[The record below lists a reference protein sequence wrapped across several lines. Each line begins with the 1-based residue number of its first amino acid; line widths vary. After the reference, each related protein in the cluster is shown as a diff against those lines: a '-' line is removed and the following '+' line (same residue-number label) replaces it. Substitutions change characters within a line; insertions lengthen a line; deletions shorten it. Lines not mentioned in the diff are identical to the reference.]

1 MTYRDDID
9 GLRALAVLLILFFH
23 AGLASTPGGF
33 VGVDVFFVISGFL
46 ITTLV
51 RREIAED
58 RFHYADF
65 YLRRLRRLAPA
76 LIATIFLT
84 LIAGWFLFPPTV
96 YEDSAAA
103 SIATIFSVSNIYFWW
118 NTGYFDSSAAYKPLL
133 HTWSLGVEEQFYL
146 IWPALLVVSVRYLSP
161 GRLIVLLVAISV
173 ASLIAAEILLPTHTN
188 AAFFLT
194 PFRTYEFSAGAIL
207 ALTGLQARNTLLA
220 NAAGLAGIVIIW
232 LTATRFTDEMPF
244 PGVLALIPT
253 LATALVIYAGPH
265 TIANRMLAA
274 APIRYIGQIS
284 YSLYLVHWPVAVFY
298 RFLFDRPET
307 SLEILGVLAISV
319 LLGAVMYHL
328 VETPFRSKMNGTF
341 RISAKTLMRLAGGT
355 TTAALLLS
363 LGITLRGGVPERFNP
378 QITSFL
384 AELQQ
389 TKDQQVILKRE
400 HTCNASE
407 FSADAYFAMFDS
419 CLPTDRTGMI
429 VVLGDSHAGGVYVG
443 LRENHPD
450 LSVVQLT
457 GNGCDI
463 AKTLDGNSFCAPF
476 LRHWADWI
484 EANKANIAA
493 IIYQFDARSLVN
505 RGYGG
510 VPQLHARRIE
520 LMTRNLP
527 LFQPEGVPF
536 FIWGPRPE
544 LRPGIDLA
552 IIRSRDGHEL
562 RHLHDTAD
570 VEADLQLDAFLA
582 TYAAGNGLNYTST
595 AQVLCTPHCPVL
607 TDDDRLYVLDH
618 AHWTPRG
625 AARAVSVL
633 VEATPALAAII
644 SELDAANR

>member
-23 AGLASTPGGF
+23 ADLASTPGGF

-51 RREIAED
+51 RREIAEG
-58 RFHYADF
+58 RFCYSDF

-76 LIATIFLT
+76 MIATIFLT
-84 LIAGWFLFPPTV
+84 LIAGWLLLPPAV
-96 YEDSAAA
+96 YQDTAESAV
-103 SIATIFSVSNIYFWW
+103 ATLFSVSNIYFWW
-118 NTGYFDSSAAYKPLL
+118 NTGYFDSSAVYKPLL

-146 IWPALLVVSVRYLSP
+146 FWPALLVLSARYLSP
-161 GRLIVLLVAISV
+161 RLVVSLLMVVSLS
-173 ASLIAAEILLPTHTN
+173 SLIASEMLLATHAN

-194 PFRTYEFSAGAIL
+194 PFRIYEFSAGAIL
-207 ALTGLQARNTLLA
+207 ALTGMQARNRVLA
-220 NAAGLAGIVIIW
+220 NAAGLAGVVVIW
-232 LTATRFTDEMPF
+232 LTATRFTEEMPF
-244 PGVLALIPT
+244 PGLLAFIPT
-253 LATALVIYAGPH
+253 LATALVIYAGPQ

-298 RFLFDRPET
+298 RFLFDRPGT
-307 SLEILGVLAISV
+307 SLEILSV
-319 LLGAVMYHL
+319 LSISFALGALMSHL
-328 VETPFRSKMNGTF
+328 IETPFRSKTHGNF
-341 RISAKTLMRLAGGT
+341 RISAKSLMRVTGGT
-355 TTAALLLS
+355 TAAVLLLS
-363 LGITLRGGVPERFNP
+363 CGIALRGGVPERFDP
-378 QITSFL
+378 QITAFL
-384 AELQQ
+384 DELQQ

-407 FSADAYFAMFDS
+407 FSADQYFALFES
-419 CLPTDRTGMI
+419 CLPEGRTGMI

-443 LRENHPD
+443 LHDNYPD
-450 LSVVQLT
+450 LPIVQLT

-463 AKTLDGNSFCAPF
+463 AKRLDGNSFCAPF
-476 LRHWADWI
+476 LRHWATWI
-484 EANKANIAA
+484 DANSANIAA
-493 IIYQFDARSLVN
+493 IIYQFDARSLVA
-505 RGYGG
+505 RGNGG
-510 VPQLHARRIE
+510 VPQLNPGRIE

-552 IIRSRDGHEL
+552 IIRSRDSDEL

-570 VEADLQLDAFLA
+570 VGADLQLDAFLA
-582 TYAAGNGLNYTST
+582 AYALRNDLNYTST

-625 AARAVSVL
+625 AAHAVSVL
-633 VEATPALAAII
+633 VDATPALAVI
-644 SELDAANR
+644 LDDLNNTNR